1 MGRMFTIERFHSS
14 EKLLFSAVDKS
25 AIVSMKSN
33 GAASLA
39 AALAAWT
46 AGGAILGAGAGAAI
60 AALFDWP
67 DVARGAIR
75 LAPACAVLGFLVRL
89 AAGPTRP

>member
-1 MGRMFTIERFHSS
+1 MFTIGRLHST
-14 EKLLFSAVDKS
+14 KTPLFSDVDKS
-25 AIVSMKSN
+25 SIVPMKSN

-60 AALFDWP
+60 AALLDWP
-67 DVARGAIR
+67 DVAQGAIR

-89 AAGPTRP
+89 AARPIRP